1 MERKYERTNQ
11 ELVMLKLSGGISSYP
26 IKGNKGFDTK
36 QIQPAEIVESKG
48 TYKILGFTRSGK
60 VREK

>member
-26 IKGNKGFDTK
+26 IKDKGFDTK